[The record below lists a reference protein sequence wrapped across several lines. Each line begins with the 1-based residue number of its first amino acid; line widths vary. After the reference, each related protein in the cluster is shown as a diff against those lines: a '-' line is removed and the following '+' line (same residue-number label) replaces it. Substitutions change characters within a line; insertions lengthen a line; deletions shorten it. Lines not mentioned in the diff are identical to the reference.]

1 MTSLAIADVP
11 WISKRIK
18 ACCRRAKLFSTDEI
32 LLAQPQQLQQALR
45 ISQAD
50 VNLLLLQVATAS
62 APSPVSVLDALNG
75 KRPTSKL
82 EQDLFEA
89 TATAEGN
96 DAASTDDSD
105 SDSDGAVDDFA
116 RNASFPSSSM
126 VPPTQGYDGNFP
138 GAERFIYDSD
148 SGSDSDTHGDA
159 DAMMHDDVEPPSTF
173 RRAHVQHIAADDS
186 GHQEHSLNSDDD
198 VGQVPITRDVLALGR
213 GRHAFSSGSQDLDDL
228 LNGGFR
234 SAVLTEIVGESGSGK
249 TQMAIQACTFAALD
263 FVPLSLTDKQGSDSS
278 SAAATQRC
286 MDETDTLRDILQG
299 YGMDTPNCSRTSLGT
314 CYITSGGERA
324 AHSIVSR
331 ALELASFAINE
342 RFNRKH
348 PPPAGDMQSS
358 QDADLERHV
367 LLARAQELGREQV
380 LANLH
385 VACVADIEALEHAL
399 RYSLPGLISRLS
411 SRKAGSTTSSD
422 VGLVVIDNLPSLFQE
437 DAVAATDIDSLV
449 QRSKMLVEIADSLK
463 RIAAGQQPSE
473 PRHGSQGRAVLVLNH
488 VSDAFGVDKEIA
500 RRFVFDSADR
510 IRLHRSQ
517 TRRSDPGSSSSEKQS
532 SSSGGYPGLYDQP
545 LAMDVASQSAFVSGL
560 LASVP
565 PTLAEAIGARALD
578 ESRSSNDGPLYTLHP
593 RTAQLGHTWSNL
605 INVRLFLSK
614 TRGRVHS
621 PEEEG
626 SSSTET
632 VEELDGKKKMTMTTV
647 RKAAV
652 VMNPFGP
659 TMLDTIGDK
668 KAVRQ
673 LRFVITSGRAIHALN
688 GYSSATLASVSTSQT
703 TTDTIPSGS
712 QAQQRREET
721 EGTPQHEQDEEDLFG
736 EALEDHHWLAID
748 QIQSQVMTPS

>member
-50 VNLLLLQVATAS
+50 VDLLVLQVATAS

-75 KRPTSKL
+75 KRPPPKL
-82 EQDLFEA
+82 DQDLFDT
-89 TATAEGN
+89 TAAADGN
-96 DAASTDDSD
+96 DAASTDG
-105 SDSDGAVDDFA
+105 SDSDGSDDVSA
-116 RNASFPSSSM
+116 RNASFPSSSI

-138 GAERFIYDSD
+138 GAERFLYDSD
-148 SGSDSDTHGDA
+148 SGSDSDTHDDA

-198 VGQVPITRDVLALGR
+198 VGQIMITRDVLALGR
-213 GRHAFSSGSQDLDDL
+213 GTHVFSSGSQDLDDL

-249 TQMAIQACTFAALD
+249 TQMAIQACTFAALGL
-263 FVPLSLTDKQGSDSS
+263 VPLPPADNQSSDSL

-286 MDETDTLRDILQG
+286 MDEADTLQEILQG
-299 YGMDTPNCSRTSLGT
+299 CGMDTSNCSRTGLGT

-324 AHSIVSR
+324 AHSIVNR
-331 ALELASFAINE
+331 ALELTSFAIKE
-342 RFNRKH
+342 RFDRKH
-348 PPPAGDMQSS
+348 PSTAGDTQSS
-358 QDADLERHV
+358 QDTDLERRA
-367 LLARAQELGREQV
+367 LLARAQELGRERV

-411 SRKAGSTTSSD
+411 SRKAGPTTSSD

-463 RIAAGQQPSE
+463 RIAAGQQPSA
-473 PRHGSQGRAVLVLNH
+473 PRQGSQERAVLVLNH

-517 TRRSDPGSSSSEKQS
+517 TRRSDPSASSSEQQASSSSS
-532 SSSGGYPGLYDQP
+532 YAGLYDQP

-593 RTAQLGHTWSNL
+593 RTAQLGHTWTNL

-614 TRGRVHS
+614 TRGRICL
-621 PEEEG
+621 PREEG

-632 VEELDGKKKMTMTTV
+632 VAESDGKKKMTMTTV

-659 TMLDTIGDK
+659 TMLDTTGDK

-673 LRFVITSGRAIHALN
+673 LRFVITSGRAIHALD
-688 GYSSATLASVSTSQT
+688 GYSSATLASDSTSQT
-703 TTDTIPSGS
+703 TTDTMPSGS
-712 QAQQRREET
+712 QAQQRPADRQHAT
-721 EGTPQHEQDEEDLFG
+721 QQHEQDEEDLFG

>member
-50 VNLLLLQVATAS
+50 VDLLLLQVATAS

-75 KRPTSKL
+75 KCPASKL
-82 EQDLFEA
+82 EQDLFDA
-89 TATAEGN
+89 TATADGN
-96 DAASTDDSD
+96 DAASTEDSD
-105 SDSDGAVDDFA
+105 SDSDGTDDDFA
-116 RNASFPSSSM
+116 RNASFPSSSI

-186 GHQEHSLNSDDD
+186 GHQEHSPNSDDD
-198 VGQVPITRDVLALGR
+198 VGQVPTTRDVLALGR
-213 GRHAFSSGSQDLDDL
+213 GRHVFSSGSQDLDDL

-263 FVPLSLTDKQGSDSS
+263 FVPLSLTDKHGSDSS
-278 SAAATQRC
+278 SAATQRC
-286 MDETDTLRDILQG
+286 TDEADTLREILQG
-299 YGMDTPNCSRTSLGT
+299 YGMDTSNCSRIGLGT

-324 AHSIVSR
+324 AHSIVNR
-331 ALELASFAINE
+331 ALELASSAINE
-342 RFNRKH
+342 RFDRKH

-358 QDADLERHV
+358 QDADLERNV

-411 SRKAGSTTSSD
+411 STKAGPTTSSD

-473 PRHGSQGRAVLVLNH
+473 SRHGSQGRAVLVLNH

-517 TRRSDPGSSSSEKQS
+517 TRRSDPGSSSSEQQA

-578 ESRSSNDGPLYTLHP
+578 DSQSSNDGPLYTLHP

-605 INVRLFLSK
+605 INVRLFLTK
-614 TRGRVHS
+614 TRGRVCL
-621 PEEEG
+621 PEQEG
-626 SSSTET
+626 SSFTET
-632 VEELDGKKKMTMTTV
+632 VVESDGKKKMTMTTV

-659 TMLDTIGDK
+659 TMLDTTGDK

-673 LRFVITSGRAIHALN
+673 LRFVITPGRAIHALN
-688 GYSSATLASVSTSQT
+688 GYSSATLASVSTSQIA
-703 TTDTIPSGS
+703 TDTMPSGS
-712 QAQQRREET
+712 LAQQRREET
-721 EGTPQHEQDEEDLFG
+721 ERMPPHEQDEEDLFG